1 MNIGFDGKRAANN
14 LTGLGN
20 YSRSLIAHMARYFPQ
35 NQYFV
40 YTAKVKEHKQ
50 IQSFLSLPGI
60 VLKLAETSVLGMKA
74 AFLWRSYGVV
84 KQLKRDGIELY
95 HGLSQELPFGI
106 SKQRGGRF
114 SKPGGSLS
122 KPAGSLSDGAGLS
135 DGAAGVNEPIVSL
148 SDRIGIPNAHLIT
161 SNQPGSTPTHSNR
174 AKKPGEIKYVVTI
187 HDLIYL
193 RFPQYYPFVDR
204 LIYTFKA
211 RHACKHADGIIAIS
225 ENTKRDLVQLLNVP
239 PSRIKVIYQSCDDA
253 FKQALPAAFKEKVK
267 AKYNLPDKYL
277 LNVGTIEPRKNLKL
291 IVQALA
297 LLPEDT
303 TLVVIGKP
311 HPAYAATV
319 KQEMERLNL
328 TSRILFLKDVS
339 FVDLPA
345 IYQLAHV
352 FVYPSFYEGF
362 GIPILEALYSGV
374 PVVAA
379 TGSCLE
385 EAGGP
390 DSLYVDPNDPE
401 QLANR
406 LNWILT
412 DESRRLLMIENG
424 LQFAQRFDQAIISRE
439 LENYYKEVLK
449 GD

>member
-20 YSRSLIAHMARYFPQ
+20 YSRSLIAHMATYFPQ

-40 YTAKVKEHKQ
+40 SSAKLKSHKQ
-50 IQSFLSLPGI
+50 VQSFLDHPGI
-60 VLKLAETSVLGMKA
+60 ILKLAETAVLGIKA
-74 AFLWRSYGVV
+74 SFLWRSYGIV
-84 KQLKRDGIELY
+84 KQLKRDGIDLY

-106 SKQRGGRF
+106 PVQR
-114 SKPGGSLS
+114 PGGF
-122 KPAGSLSDGAGLS
+122 K
-135 DGAAGVNEPIVSL
+135 AA
-148 SDRIGIPNAHLIT
+148 
-161 SNQPGSTPTHSNR
+161 
-174 AKKPGEIKYVVTI
+174 GEIKYLVTI

-193 RFPQYYPFVDR
+193 RFPEYYPFVDR

-211 RHACKHADGIIAIS
+211 RYACKHADGIIAIS
-225 ENTKRDLVQLLNVP
+225 ENTKKDLVELLNVP
-239 PSRIKVIYQSCDDA
+239 ADRIKVIYQSCDDA
-253 FKQALPAAFKEKVK
+253 FKKALPAAFKEEVK
-267 AKYNLPDKYL
+267 AKYNLPEKYL

-297 LLPEDT
+297 LLPADT
-303 TLVVIGKP
+303 ALVVIGRA
-311 HPAYAATV
+311 HPAYAEAV
-319 KQEMERLNL
+319 KQEIERLNL
-328 TSRILFLKDVS
+328 SSRIIFLKDVS
-339 FVDLPA
+339 FSDLPA

-390 DSLYVDPNDPE
+390 DSLYVDPNDQE
-401 QLANR
+401 QLAAT
-406 LNWILT
+406 LNLVLG
-412 DESRRLLMIENG
+412 DQNRRLMMIEKG
-424 LQFAQRFDQAIISRE
+424 LQFAQRFDQASISRE
-439 LENYYKEVLK
+439 LEYYYKEVYGK
-449 GD
+449 V

>member
-20 YSRSLIAHMARYFPQ
+20 YSRSLIAHMATYFPQ
-35 NQYFV
+35 NQYLV
-40 YTAKVKEHKQ
+40 YTSKVKAHKQ
-50 IQSFLSLPGI
+50 IESFFSLPGI
-60 VLKLAETSVLGMKA
+60 FLKRAETTVLGIKA
-74 AFLWRSYGVV
+74 ASLWRSYGIV
-84 KQLKRDGIELY
+84 KQLKRDGIDLY

-106 SKQRGGRF
+106 PTQPAKSTM
-114 SKPGGSLS
+114 SPH
-122 KPAGSLSDGAGLS
+122 PAG
-135 DGAAGVNEPIVSL
+135 
-148 SDRIGIPNAHLIT
+148 
-161 SNQPGSTPTHSNR
+161 
-174 AKKPGEIKYVVTI
+174 IKYLVTI

-193 RFPQYYPFVDR
+193 RFPSYYPYFDR
-204 LIYTFKA
+204 LIYAFKA

-225 ENTKRDLVQLLNVP
+225 ENTKRDLVELLHVAP
-239 PSRIKVIYQSCDDA
+239 ERIKVIYQSCDDA
-253 FKQALPAAFKEKVK
+253 FKQALPLAFKEEVK

-297 LLPEDT
+297 LLPENT
-303 TLVVIGKP
+303 ALVVIGRP

-319 KQEMERLNL
+319 KQEIERLNL
-328 TSRILFLKDVS
+328 TSRVLFLKDVS
-339 FVDLPA
+339 FLDLPA

-362 GIPILEALYSGV
+362 GIPILEGLYSGV

-390 DSLYVDPNDPE
+390 DSLYVDPHDHE
-401 QLANR
+401 QLAAS
-406 LNWILT
+406 LQLVIA
-412 DESRRLLMIENG
+412 DENRRLLMIEKG
-424 LQFAQRFDQAIISRE
+424 LEFAQQFDQARISIE
-439 LENYYKEVLK
+439 LESYYQKIV
-449 GD
+449 GGA